1 VDNRTAVKNSN
12 VVLSSVHHPRNV
24 IELQR
29 ITVNQ
34 SRPQEPLLTVRVD
47 KGGKAQYAV
56 DTRR

>member
-1 VDNRTAVKNSN
+1 VDNRTAVRNGN
-12 VVLSSVHHPRNV
+12 VVLSSGHHPRNV
-24 IELQR
+24 IELER
-29 ITVNQ
+29 ITVNE